1 MYSHGDESRITLT
14 LMSRARAYALC
25 YRDFKII
32 LLHLMTTEETKLANY
47 SPEDSQSKPGKPS
60 AADMLF
66 YYERLLPFKQI
77 FQWLSHSP
85 KATKDFTMREFAYEF
100 RLGAYQRYNSYSSA
114 EEFKK
119 SVVNANPTRFEVG
132 AVYAVNPKERKNLP
146 KSAMKPVSKE
156 LVFDIDLTDY
166 DDIRTCCS
174 KTDICTKCW
183 KFIQVASQVVT
194 SALKEDFGF
203 EHMVWVFSGRRGAH
217 CWVSDSRARSLD
229 ESARKSIVEYLDVLG
244 GRTLKVGRT
253 LLGLRKPFHPHV
265 ERSFDI
271 LRQHFQTVIL
281 DEQNPWVSSS
291 GSPENWDQIENLLS
305 FLPEQALRTALRTK
319 WKEQAS
325 ISTSKNKWDDL
336 NTVAQKILKNQGQVN
351 QLNEAKK
358 EIIIYYMYPRL
369 DIEVSKQMIH
379 LLKSPFCIHPGT
391 GNVCVPFDPLR
402 NISSNHEDD
411 DYGFNPMTSPSLA
424 KLQNEI
430 DVWEAK
436 RVNRDSSQPP
446 EESDSDNQPS
456 TRIPDYQKTSLKPY
470 VEYFASFVSGIT
482 AEELKDAKRGADNLE
497 F

>member
-1 MYSHGDESRITLT
+1 
-14 LMSRARAYALC
+14 
-25 YRDFKII
+25 
-32 LLHLMTTEETKLANY
+32 MTTDETRL
-47 SPEDSQSKPGKPS
+47 SSFTPDDSQNKPGNPS

-66 YYERLLPFKQI
+66 YYERMLPFKQV

-85 KATKDFTMREFAYEF
+85 KATRDFTMREFAYEF

-114 EEFKK
+114 EEFKS

-132 AVYAVNPKERKNLP
+132 AVYSVNPKERKNLP

-183 KFIQVASQVVT
+183 KFIQVASEVVT
-194 SALKEDFGF
+194 SALKDDFGF
-203 EHMVWVFSGRRGAH
+203 EHLVWVFSGRRGAH
-217 CWVSDSRARSLD
+217 CWVSDARARSLD

-244 GRTLKVGRT
+244 ARSLKMGKTV
-253 LLGLRKPFHPHV
+253 LGLRRPFHPHV
-265 ERSFDI
+265 ERSFEI
-271 LRQHFQTVIL
+271 LRREFHTVIL
-281 DEQNPWVSSS
+281 EEQNPWVSTS
-291 GSPENWDQIENLLS
+291 GSSENWNQIEQLLS
-305 FLPEQALRTALRTK
+305 FLPEQALRSALRTK
-319 WKEQAS
+319 WKDQVSA
-325 ISTSKNKWDDL
+325 STSRNKWDDL
-336 NTVAQKILKNQGQVN
+336 NTVAQKVLKSQGQVN

-402 NISSNHEDD
+402 NISGNHEDD
-411 DYGFNPMTSPSLA
+411 EYGFNPMTSPNLA
-424 KLQNEI
+424 QLQNEI
-430 DVWEAK
+430 DIWEAK
-436 RVNRDSSQPP
+436 RVNRDSSQPL
-446 EESDSDNQPS
+446 EESDSEQQPQS
-456 TRIPDYQKTSLKPY
+456 RIPDYEKTSLKPY
-470 VEYFASFVSGIT
+470 VEYFASFVNGIT
-482 AEELKDAKRGADNLE
+482 KESLKEVKRNADSLD